1 LTIRACTHVRL
12 SGSAVIGFRLTIAAV
27 HPEVEEL
34 KPKLKEILYDC
45 AVEIRATKAA
55 LYLFDGVSRYELI
68 TDYGFRTG
76 TVRQVVDESDSLID
90 RCMKGRTPFFVNGL
104 TVEPR
109 FSERLYDAATDRM
122 LAVPMYHRGKL
133 VGVIDSRD
141 KAAKQPFDHADAAKI
156 QKISDRILALFANK
170 NIFGQ
175 RFITLSDAGDGTTVT
190 APAAETVPKSAH
202 ESQNAPTVAQTIPL
216 PLAASAQHEHTAP
229 MPAHRAPQAPRREE
243 HTSMASLIMEAH
255 TAVSRFMAPAPGSIG
270 EAELVAAREVMRKML
285 GINGLAVASLSAF
298 GHMGGVQE
306 IASKSTLTGETLNF
320 LQSKLSSWL
329 AKRGEPAGS
338 VRSNVQTPLGIT
350 VAPIASSDIQ
360 KVFTAPVVVGNLKG
374 MYLTIGF
381 SEAPDRVALET
392 LAANL
397 DELQLV
403 IENSITR
410 SALQR
415 MRFRAAEKLLEPDF
429 TRYPTL
435 KRHTD
440 LVVSRVEQF
449 LRVLGLPRAEAET
462 TVLAAMVH
470 DVGMR
475 LLDYDRLYRK
485 RGLSDE
491 ELGILREHCYVG
503 AALVEPLLGPDVA
516 RAVLAHHERM
526 DGHGYPNE
534 WRGEEI
540 PLAARVLQICDAYE
554 TMVSPESYQPV
565 DTPEVAM
572 ATIYRGAG
580 NQFDGEL
587 VKKFVEMLRGAMT
600 AVVTR

>member
-1 LTIRACTHVRL
+1 
-12 SGSAVIGFRLTIAAV
+12 V

-34 KPKLKEILYDC
+34 RPKLKEILYDC

-55 LYLFDGVSRYELI
+55 LYLFDGVSRFELV

-76 TVRQVVDESDSLID
+76 TVRQVADENDALID

-122 LAVPMYHRGKL
+122 LAAPMYQRGKL

-141 KAAKQPFDHADAAKI
+141 KAAKQPFDQADAAKI
-156 QKISDRILALFANK
+156 QKIVDRILALFANK

-175 RFITLSDAGDGTTVT
+175 RFITLSDADEQTAVT
-190 APAAETVPKSAH
+190 ALDTDPKIANGSQTAPTIAQTVPLP
-202 ESQNAPTVAQTIPL
+202 QVVAVQ
-216 PLAASAQHEHTAP
+216 EERTAP
-229 MPAHRAPQAPRREE
+229 MPARRVPQVPPRREE
-243 HTSMASLIMEAH
+243 HTSLASLIMEAH
-255 TAVSRFMAPAPGSIG
+255 AAASHFAAPAAESIG
-270 EAELVAAREVMRKML
+270 EAELAAAREVMRKML
-285 GINGLAVASLSAF
+285 GINGLVVVSLSAF

-306 IASKSTLTGETLNF
+306 IASKSTLTGETLNL
-320 LQSKLSSWL
+320 LQSKLSGWL

-338 VRSNVQTPLGIT
+338 VRTNVQTPLGIT

-360 KVFTAPVVVGNLKG
+360 KVFTAPVVVANLKG

-381 SEAPDRVALET
+381 TEAPDRVAHET
-392 LAANL
+392 LAVNL

-403 IENSITR
+403 IESSLTR
-410 SALQR
+410 TALQR
-415 MRFRAAEKLLEPDF
+415 LRLRAAEKLLEPDF
-429 TRYPTL
+429 TKYPVL

-462 TVLAAMVH
+462 ARLAAMVH

-491 ELGILREHCYVG
+491 ELNILREHCFVG
-503 AALVEPLLGPDVA
+503 AAMVEPLLGPDVA
-516 RAVLAHHERM
+516 RAVLSHHERM
-526 DGHGYPNE
+526 DGRGYPNE
-534 WRGEEI
+534 LCGEEI
-540 PLAARVLQICDAYE
+540 PLVARIVQICDAYE
-554 TMVSPESYQPV
+554 AMVSPESYQPV

-580 NQFDGEL
+580 TQFDGEL
-587 VKKFVEMLRGAMT
+587 AKKFVEMLRGASA
-600 AVVTR
+600 AVTTR